1 MSETKK
7 QIKTKFI
14 FVTGGVVSSLGKG
27 LASAAIGALLESR
40 GLTITLQKLD
50 PYINVD
56 PGTMSPFQHGEVFV
70 TDDGAE
76 TDLDLGHYER
86 FTTARMSRRNN
97 FTTGQI
103 YDSII
108 QKERR
113 GDYLGCTVQVVPHV
127 TDEIKSKVLAIG
139 NGVDIAIIEVGGTV
153 GDIES
158 LPFLEAIRQLR
169 FDLGKENVLYMHLTL
184 LPYIATAHE
193 IKTKP
198 TQHSVNKLREIGIQP
213 DILLCRSDRP
223 VPQELKAKI
232 ALFCNVDRDAVI
244 SAQDVKC
251 IYEVPLVFH
260 SQGLDEKIVKL
271 LNIWT
276 RQPKLEAWE
285 ALIKK
290 VGSQKNEITIG
301 IVGKYVNMQDS
312 YKSLHESLIHAAIAN
327 SCKVNLQYIDSEEV
341 EKKGPQAILK
351 GVDGILIPG
360 GFGGRGVEGK
370 ITSIK
375 YARENKIPF
384 FGICLGMQV
393 AIIEIARDLCGMKHA
408 NSSEFDPESPNPV
421 VHIMEAQRSVNAKG
435 GTMRLGAYPCAVKK
449 GTKAHAVY
457 GMAEISERHRHRF
470 EVNNMFRPELEKA
483 GVEFSGLSP
492 DGSLVEIM
500 ELKGHPWFVACQFHP
515 EFKSRPMEPHPLF
528 KGFIKAVISHKLQAA
543 RKQKLTKVSKK
554 KAPARAAAQP
564 KKAAKQVVL
573 NETDRS

>member
-56 PGTMSPFQHGEVFV
+56 PGTMSPFQHGEAFV
-70 TDDGAE
+70 TDDGPE

-97 FTTGQI
+97 FTTGQV

-223 VPQELKAKI
+223 VPPELKAKI

-312 YKSLHESLIHAAIAN
+312 YKSLHESLIHAAITN

-449 GTKAHAVY
+449 GTKAYAVY

-554 KAPARAAAQP
+554 KAPARAAAKP